1 MIIRGCCYRLGG
13 EVPMLLLLIE
23 EDFDFFH
30 QKRLLQ
36 LSMFLF
42 LIYVRVYNII

>member
-13 EVPMLLLLIE
+13 IPMLLLLIE
-23 EDFDFFH
+23 EDFDFFI
-30 QKRLLQ
+30 KKLLQ

>member
-1 MIIRGCCYRLGG
+1 
-13 EVPMLLLLIE
+13 MLLLLIE

-30 QKRLLQ
+30 QKIIAIKYV
-36 LSMFLF
+36 LF